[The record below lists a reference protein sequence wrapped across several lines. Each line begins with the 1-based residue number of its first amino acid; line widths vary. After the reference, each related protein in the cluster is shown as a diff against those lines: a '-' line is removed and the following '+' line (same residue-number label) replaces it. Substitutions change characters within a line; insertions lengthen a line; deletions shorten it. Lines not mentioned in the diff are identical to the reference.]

1 MSAIKVTARPLQL
14 EKIKTGYENDA
25 RSTITQQVEKQAKD
39 KQSYIKFKIT
49 WVIIIAAAIMLLF
62 AATANW
68 YKGLALGLLIFGTVA
83 LTVDTFLEN
92 RAVQYLSSIEK
103 ILYSSYQI

>member
-1 MSAIKVTARPLQL
+1 
-14 EKIKTGYENDA
+14 
-25 RSTITQQVEKQAKD
+25 
-39 KQSYIKFKIT
+39 
-49 WVIIIAAAIMLLF
+49 MLLF